1 MAITSAKLKITAVN
15 IRSVL
20 NKNTKTLEKLNSKKT
35 SLSRKLRLKAERD
48 AAETNIEKKPKK
60 AH

>member
-35 SLSRKLRLKAERD
+35 
-48 AAETNIEKKPKK
+48 T
-60 AH
+60 